1 MGGREGPARWGSN
14 LISQDDGDG
23 LGSQEYRCSAYAAA
37 HGLEVEAVFSD
48 KRAGGGDFMNR
59 PGMVGLLEYLDAH
72 PENAYVVIFDDLKR
86 FARDTMFH
94 LMLRQELAA
103 YGATV
108 ACLNF
113 KFEDK
118 CATPAASPAQHRTCD
133 GRSLPLGMTMIAAV
147 KFLGC

>member
-1 MGGREGPARWGSN
+1 
-14 LISQDDGDG
+14 
-23 LGSQEYRCSAYAAA
+23 
-37 HGLEVEAVFSD
+37 
-48 KRAGGGDFMNR
+48 MNR
-59 PGMVGLLEYLDAH
+59 PGMVALLEYLDAH

-118 CATPAASPAQHRTCD
+118 CATPARLLQHSIEPVTV
-133 GRSLPLGMTMIAAV
+133 GAFHWG
-147 KFLGC
+147 